1 MTRQKSRHICLEIER
16 SLGNRQR
23 RSALGREHGREHEAI
38 GALEPEVP
46 APDLTAASHAKATVN
61 SLSVSD
67 MFRPCYRPSGYLPS
81 GGRGPGEASGPVY
94 LRTCSPAVPSAR

>member
-1 MTRQKSRHICLEIER
+1 MTGQKSRHICLEIER

-46 APDLTAASHAKATVN
+46 ARDLTAASPAKATVN

-67 MFRPCYRPSGYLPS
+67 MFGSCYLPS